1 MSTNED
7 AVHRSSGWCSVN
19 LFRVSRRRGARTPP
33 LYLMYP
39 DSIRIL
45 PGCRRV
51 SLTVAVVLTSPYSRM
66 CPLLMTLAAPVKV
79 APAAGCAHTRPRVT
93 AQTQRAPSDPAFSSL
108 HLQAHMSWSP
118 GLQHTKAAPHP
129 RRKTGTMQLL
139 KPYANQ
145 AVTRTCPT
153 PTSVRS
159 PTTTPPHLRHRHA
172 GTRRARIV
180 GARNGRHEQA
190 EAPRLDEG
198 IVRWSK
204 VRLSPSPAGNRVSG
218 AARAAAA
225 GRARRDGAGRHLRS
239 HSDHRVADS
248 EVC

>member
-93 AQTQRAPSDPAFSSL
+93 AQTQRAAIGSGIQLTPPAGKNVMVS
-108 HLQAHMSWSP
+108 
-118 GLQHTKAAPHP
+118 
-129 RRKTGTMQLL
+129 
-139 KPYANQ
+139 
-145 AVTRTCPT
+145 
-153 PTSVRS
+153 RS
-159 PTTTPPHLRHRHA
+159 PTHQSGPAPTAQNRNDAVAEALCEPGRHTHVPHAHVRALAHNNTASPP
-172 GTRRARIV
+172 TRRDEASEDS
-180 GARNGRHEQA
+180 GRSE
-190 EAPRLDEG
+190 
-198 IVRWSK
+198 W
-204 VRLSPSPAGNRVSG
+204 PS
-218 AARAAAA
+218 
-225 GRARRDGAGRHLRS
+225 
-239 HSDHRVADS
+239 
-248 EVC
+248 